1 MKTLEESI
9 QIKVPP
15 EKIWNW
21 LLKLTDNYLDWHKS
35 HIKALWKM
43 GEPNQ
48 IGSIM
53 YFEEKI
59 GEELLKMSA
68 KVTKLGPNRFFEFKT
83 VGSLK
88 LLVPSG
94 TFEIIPQGDN
104 CIFKATLD
112 FRMGKFLS
120 KVAKKKMNEIRQH
133 MIEEGKNLKKILEN
147 AENFI

>member
-9 QIKVPP
+9 QINVPP
-15 EKIWNW
+15 EKIWSW
-21 LLKLTDNYLDWHKS
+21 LLKLTENYLDWHSS

-53 YFEEKI
+53 YFEEMV
-59 GEELLKMSA
+59 GSEFLKMSA
-68 KVTKLGPNRFFEFKT
+68 KLTKLIPNSFFEFKT

-94 TFEIIPQGDN
+94 TFEIIPQGN
-104 CIFKATLD
+104 SSIFKATLD

-133 MIEEGKNLKKILEN
+133 MIEEGANLKNILEN
-147 AENFI
+147 EKE